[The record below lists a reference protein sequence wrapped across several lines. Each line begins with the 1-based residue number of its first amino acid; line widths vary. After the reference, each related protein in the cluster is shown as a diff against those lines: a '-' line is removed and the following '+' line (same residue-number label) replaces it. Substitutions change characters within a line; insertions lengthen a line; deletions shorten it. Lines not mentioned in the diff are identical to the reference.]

1 MNNQSF
7 LTTFKS
13 WKIWLAVLLGIGF
26 AGYMFYD
33 TLSELHYMEV
43 GKGLGT
49 HNWIDYNQNKQ
60 IDFTNPKEFQLSDE
74 GNFREKT
81 NADFL
86 EEISWGTKTIFFLGL
101 AFVFMIGRDFAYMW
115 RIKVLSHDQLTLKR
129 SFFVIMI
136 WEFASALAP
145 GVASGSTVAMFILH
159 KEKIPL
165 GRSTAMVVIT
175 TMLDNLYFVLLISLI
190 FTFVSTK
197 NLFPASSAVQVG
209 VEVLFWSGF
218 VFFLSLFLLLFA
230 SIFFFP
236 HLIKNLLGL
245 IFTIPFLRKWRE
257 AAIQTG
263 AEVEEASRVFK
274 KEQIGFW
281 LKVFSATFLS
291 WTSRFLVV
299 NCVISAFIA
308 ISLNGHFFILAKQY
322 VLWLLMRISPT
333 PGGSGVAEFAFSELM
348 SDFSQSAFLLAT
360 MAVIWRL
367 ISYLPYL
374 IIGSIILPKWLKS
387 K

>member
-1 MNNQSF
+1 MKNSTIS
-7 LTTFKS
+7 TTFKS
-13 WKIWLAVLLGIGF
+13 WKIWFAALLGLGF
-26 AGYMFYD
+26 ACYMFFS
-33 TLSELHYMEV
+33 TLSEVHFVKAEED
-43 GKGLGT
+43 GT

-60 IDFTNPKEFQLSDE
+60 VDFSDPKEFQFTVH
-74 GNFREKT
+74 GTYRQKT
-81 NADFL
+81 NSDFL
-86 EEISWGTKTIFFLGL
+86 TEISWGTNTFLFLGL
-101 AFVFMIGRDFAYMW
+101 AFLFMIGRDLAYMW
-115 RIKVLSHDQLTLKR
+115 RIKVLSHDFLTWKR

-190 FTFVSTK
+190 FMFVSTE
-197 NLFPASSAVQVG
+197 NLFPGSNTVQVG

-218 VFFLSLFLLLFA
+218 VFFLSLFLLLFV

-236 HLIKNLLGL
+236 HLIKNLLGF
-245 IFTIPFLRKWRE
+245 IFRFPFLRKWRE

-263 AEVEEASRVFK
+263 VEVEQASNGFK
-274 KEQIGFW
+274 KEKFSFW
-281 LKVFSATFLS
+281 LKTFSATFLS

-299 NCVISAFIA
+299 NCVLSAFLT
-308 ISLNGHFFILAKQY
+308 ISLNSHLFILAKQY
-322 VLWLLMRISPT
+322 ILWLLMRISPT

-348 SDFSQSAFLLAT
+348 SDFSKSAFLLAT

>member
-13 WKIWLAVLLGIGF
+13 WKIWFAVLLGLGF
-26 AGYMFYD
+26 ASYMFYS

-43 GKGLGT
+43 GKGFGT
-49 HNWIDYNQNKQ
+49 HKWIDYNQNKQ
-60 IDFTNPKEFQLSDE
+60 VDFTNPKEFQLSAQ
-74 GNFREKT
+74 GSFREKT

-86 EEISWGTKTIFFLGL
+86 AEVSWGTNTIFFLGL
-101 AFVFMIGRDFAYMW
+101 AFLFMIGRDLAYMW
-115 RIKVLSHDQLTLKR
+115 RIKVLSHDYLTWKR

-197 NLFPASSAVQVG
+197 NLFPASSALQVG

-236 HLIKNLLGL
+236 HLIKNLLGF
-245 IFTIPFLRKWRE
+245 IFRFPFLRKWRE
-257 AAIQTG
+257 SAIQTG
-263 AEVEEASRVFK
+263 VEVEEASRAFK
-274 KEQIGFW
+274 KETIAFW
-281 LKVFSATFLS
+281 LKAFSATFLS

-299 NCVISAFIA
+299 NCVLSAFIT
-308 ISLNGHFFILAKQY
+308 ISINSHFFILAKQY